1 MGEYEKGVN
10 QFLRTDSIAK
20 TSNPYGS
27 KDIIGKLFPKH
38 NVRNSLCTP
47 EKINKKYNISQSAL
61 YEEKENERLC
71 ENIFSGL
78 GGDENLMESE
88 DESNEA
94 AYFFSGNNIKREN
107 INPISPSFLQG
118 ITDCPVNQINNNF
131 TKSTLKT
138 NTINLIQENENKK
151 KNVATINNK
160 ENKVNI
166 KLVNKNESN
175 NLNNLFEN
183 ETIID
188 SELYQYQENYINSQ
202 NQNNLEQ
209 LNHGISMELEEIPKE
224 ANKSII
230 STDALKEDKI
240 KKKVGKADK
249 PVFFKSNQRNKYE
262 NVNINPNK
270 ISQESDKDIN
280 INANIQ
286 LYANKGKKITPKFN
300 SGNLGII
307 PDDDDEIISKQEN
320 SKEKE
325 NSNNSKK
332 IKPNTKKNRFIIT
345 NEKQN
350 IYIKNS
356 IISIARKNENII
368 YPVPNL
374 INMNLNKEN
383 LNINQEKIENC
394 GEIKNVGINIFEKEE
409 QKEENGIIY
418 TQQFIEISKK
428 NEAKNDLPKLKR
440 YVFGNYYQN
449 INSLIKEESL
459 KLKKNF

>member
-47 EKINKKYNISQSAL
+47 EKINKQYNISQSAL

-88 DESNEA
+88 DESDEA
-94 AYFFSGNNIKREN
+94 AYLFSGNNIKREN

-188 SELYQYQENYINSQ
+188 SELYQYQENYI
-202 NQNNLEQ
+202 
-209 LNHGISMELEEIPKE
+209 I
-224 ANKSII
+224 
-230 STDALKEDKI
+230 
-240 KKKVGKADK
+240 
-249 PVFFKSNQRNKYE
+249 
-262 NVNINPNK
+262 PNK
-270 ISQESDKDIN
+270 N
-280 INANIQ
+280 I
-286 LYANKGKKITPKFN
+286 
-300 SGNLGII
+300 
-307 PDDDDEIISKQEN
+307 
-320 SKEKE
+320 
-325 NSNNSKK
+325 
-332 IKPNTKKNRFIIT
+332 
-345 NEKQN
+345 
-350 IYIKNS
+350 
-356 IISIARKNENII
+356 
-368 YPVPNL
+368 
-374 INMNLNKEN
+374 
-383 LNINQEKIENC
+383 
-394 GEIKNVGINIFEKEE
+394 
-409 QKEENGIIY
+409 
-418 TQQFIEISKK
+418 
-428 NEAKNDLPKLKR
+428 
-440 YVFGNYYQN
+440 
-449 INSLIKEESL
+449 
-459 KLKKNF
+459 